1 MKRMQGEGLVESK
14 VSRFLF
20 KYRVT
25 PHSTSV
31 VSPAELMFGRPL
43 HTDLDLLQPKVKD
56 KVMHYQMKQKQHHD
70 THSKQRQFTEGDC
83 VYVKDFSGKEDWL
96 PGIIIKIQ
104 GPLSYLV
111 ELEDERVV
119 RRHVDHV
126 KSRVSLTEPKDNH
139 TNDADEVLPPPIV
152 EVPDIPST
160 VTTDAAPT
168 TQRPVRTHKPPSRLI
183 EELD

>member
-1 MKRMQGEGLVESK
+1 MKRMQGGGSVESK

-25 PHSTSV
+25 PHCTTG

-43 HTDLDLLQPKVKD
+43 RTHLDLLQPKVKNQ
-56 KVMHYQMKQKQHHD
+56 VMHSQRKQKQYHD
-70 THSKQRQFTEGDC
+70 EHCKQRQFLEGYS
-83 VYVKDFSGKEDWL
+83 VYVKDCSGKEEWL
-96 PGIIIKIQ
+96 PGIITKIQ

-126 KSRVSLTEPKDNH
+126 KVRVSLTEPRDSQ
-139 TNDADEVLPPPIV
+139 TNGVD
-152 EVPDIPST
+152 
-160 VTTDAAPT
+160 
-168 TQRPVRTHKPPSRLI
+168 
-183 EELD
+183 